1 MTTHNN
7 RPTHYVYAVRPS
19 TKPGGKAFW
28 TRIGA
33 AWANRNGEGFSVS
46 LDLVPINGSEIVI
59 RTPRE
64 GRDEGVPHEAPHP
77 EAVRDAPG
85 PRPPSGGR

>member
-1 MTTHNN
+1 MTTDTTN
-7 RPTHYVYAVRPS
+7 RPSHYVYAVRKGS
-19 TKPGGKAFW
+19 QGGKAFW

-33 AWANRNGEGFSVS
+33 AWANRDGEGFSVK

-64 GRDEGVPHEAPHP
+64 EREEGGA
-77 EAVRDAPG
+77 A
-85 PRPPSGGR
+85 